1 MTVFQ
6 RFFRFFLL
14 LSGALFPAARNL
26 AAQQAPPSA
35 QPLAQW
41 IHTIGDHNELTGSW
55 DGARKQL
62 MRQGIKIQSRYV
74 GESATVYA
82 GGTGQ
87 GSDYADDL
95 GLYLDF
101 DLGKIAGLHGTIFHF
116 AYDRRHGGSASANYL
131 GNNILTVQEG
141 YGVGE
146 TNRLAELSLEQ
157 QLLRRRVDFK
167 IGYYV
172 MGNDFARTSVL
183 CDFENLGFCAH
194 AESMP
199 NDAAWADWPT
209 AQLGTRVRVNL
220 RQNFY
225 AEIGA
230 YEANSLNKKAW
241 NGFNLSFDGAT
252 GAIIPVE
259 FGLKTQTGAKKLA
272 GTYKLGGYYDS
283 SEAADQNKSGKKVA
297 GRYGG
302 WLLGSQQLVSFA
314 PGTAR
319 GINLYLQG
327 TLSDKPTAPMTSYLL
342 GAIIVQGPMH
352 RRPEDYINFG
362 CVHAGVNPRALRAES
377 AQALASKAVETDFA
391 NAEVDCEA
399 GYGWQVTHAILFH
412 PNFQYVQNPAAFNF
426 GHVANGWVFGTMT
439 KIVF

>member
-1 MTVFQ
+1 MTVWQ
-6 RFFRFFLL
+6 RPFSFFLFFYCAVF
-14 LSGALFPAARNL
+14 S
-26 AAQQAPPSA
+26 
-35 QPLAQW
+35 LAQHRMVQAGQPVASDKLPW
-41 IHTIGDHNELTGSW
+41 IDALGKRNELTGTW
-55 DGARKQL
+55 NGERKHL
-62 MRQGIKIQSRYV
+62 KDQGIDINARYV

-82 GGTGQ
+82 GGTGH

-101 DLGKIAGLHGTIFHF
+101 DLGKIAGWQGAIFHF
-116 AYDRRHGGSASANYL
+116 AYDRRHGGSASANDL

-157 QLLRRRVDFK
+157 QLLHQRIDIK
-167 IGYYV
+167 IGDYV

-209 AQLGTRVRVNL
+209 AQLGARLRVNL
-220 RQNFY
+220 RQNLY
-225 AEIGA
+225 AEVGA

-241 NGFNLSFDGAT
+241 NGFNLSLDGAT
-252 GAIIPVE
+252 GAIFPLE
-259 FGLKTQTGAKKLA
+259 FGLKTHSGRKKLA
-272 GTYKLGGYYDS
+272 GTYKLGGYYDT

-302 WLLGSQQLVSFA
+302 WLLGSQRVVSFA
-314 PGTAR
+314 SGTQR
-319 GINLYLQG
+319 GVNLYLQG
-327 TLSDKPTAPMTSYLL
+327 TLSDKPTAPMSSYLL
-342 GAIIVQGPMH
+342 GAVIVQGPL
-352 RRPEDYINFG
+352 RQRPDDYANLG

-377 AQALASKAVETDFA
+377 AQALANKAVETSFA
-391 NAEVDCEA
+391 NAEIDCEA
-399 GYGWQVTHAILFH
+399 GYGWQLTRAILFH
-412 PNFQYVQNPAAFNF
+412 PNFQYVRNPAAFNF
-426 GHVANGWVFGTMT
+426 GHLANGWVFGTMT